1 MDDERELIDQEI
13 RKLSGELSK
22 WQIGS
27 KEHMAV
33 IEALKE
39 LHAIRMNDI
48 RAENERIEKN
58 MTLDLRKEEIE
69 FKVFECE
76 QKAKMSKHSDW
87 IGFLKALFFGG
98 ISLLGMFCLD
108 EIKEEQ
114 GYIDKDKFSMVR
126 TWFQNLKG

>member
-13 RKLSGELSK
+13 KKLSGELSK

-58 MTLDLRKEEIE
+58 MTLDLRKEELE

-76 QKAKMSKHSDW
+76 QKAKMSKRSDW
-87 IGFLKALFFGG
+87 LGVLKAVVCGAISIFGV
-98 ISLLGMFCLD
+98 FCLD

-114 GYIDKDKFSMVR
+114 GFIDKDKFSMIR
-126 TWFQNLKG
+126 TLFPKG